1 MTILAD
7 ELADIITRLDENK
20 QRRLLEFAQHLMEEV
35 DHTPVKRGYTA
46 RELWAMPYEE
56 RNRLAMEAL
65 ARADD
70 DEVEFL
76 ETLDEL
82 DFDDEP

>member
-1 MTILAD
+1 MSVLAD
-7 ELADIITRLDENK
+7 ELADIITRLDEHK
-20 QRRLLEFAQHLMEEV
+20 QRRLLEFAQRLVEEA
-35 DHTPVKRGYTA
+35 DQTRVKRSYTA

-70 DEVEFL
+70 DEVELL
-76 ETLDEL
+76 ETLDDL
-82 DFDDEP
+82 DFDDE

>member
-1 MTILAD
+1 MSFLAD
-7 ELADIITRLDENK
+7 ELVDIITRMDEHK
-20 QRRLLEFAQHLMEEV
+20 QRRLLEFAQHLMEET
-35 DHTPVKRGYTA
+35 DQTSVKRSYTA

-82 DFDDEP
+82 DFDDE

>member
-1 MTILAD
+1 MSVLSD
-7 ELADIITRLDENK
+7 ELADIITHLDENK
-20 QRRLLEFAQHLMEEV
+20 QRGLLEFAQQLVEES
-35 DHTPVKRGYTA
+35 DHIPVKRSYTA

-82 DFDDEP
+82 DFDDD

>member
-1 MTILAD
+1 MTVLAD
-7 ELADIITRLDENK
+7 ELADIITRMDEHK
-20 QRRLLEFAQHLMEEV
+20 QRRLLEFAQQLIEET
-35 DHTPVKRGYTA
+35 DEIPVKRSYTA
-46 RELWAMPYEE
+46 RELWAMPYAE

-65 ARADD
+65 ARADE

-82 DFDDEP
+82 DFDDE